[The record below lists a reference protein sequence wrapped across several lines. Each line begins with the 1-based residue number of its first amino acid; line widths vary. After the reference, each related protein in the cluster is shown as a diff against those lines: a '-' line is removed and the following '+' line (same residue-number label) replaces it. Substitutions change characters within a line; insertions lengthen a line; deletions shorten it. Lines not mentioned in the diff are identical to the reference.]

1 MFFVD
6 FDNGIYIPGKIFKHM
21 FCQTFIK
28 HYKIFNL
35 IIGHCFFYF
44 SLKIDYFDNSKK
56 INLNSNFFDIG
67 NLTVGADVK
76 TKGVKIGEVIEISL
90 DGDSYMAIVKSSLNY
105 DLKIPLDSEFKIA
118 NNGFIGSPYIEVTM
132 GINEQYYQNND
143 LTENNVDAVSLE
155 EIINSFIFN

>member
-1 MFFVD
+1 M
-6 FDNGIYIPGKIFKHM
+6 NKKISFE
-21 FCQTFIK
+21 FI
-28 HYKIFNL
+28 IGLLIL
-35 IIGHCFFYF
+35 IITLLSFFYF

-67 NLTVGADVK
+67 DLIVGADVK

-105 DLKIPLDSEFKIA
+105 DIKIPLDSEFKIA

-132 GINEQYYQNND
+132 GINGQYYQNND

>member
-1 MFFVD
+1 M
-6 FDNGIYIPGKIFKHM
+6 NKKISFE
-21 FCQTFIK
+21 FI
-28 HYKIFNL
+28 IGLLIL
-35 IIGHCFFYF
+35 IITLLSFFYF

>member
-1 MFFVD
+1 MK
-6 FDNGIYIPGKIFKHM
+6 NKISFE
-21 FCQTFIK
+21 FI
-28 HYKIFNL
+28 IGLLIL
-35 IIGHCFFYF
+35 IITIISFFYF

-67 NLTVGADVK
+67 GLTVGADVK

-105 DLKIPLDSEFKIA
+105 DLNIPLDSEFKIA

>member
-1 MFFVD
+1 M
-6 FDNGIYIPGKIFKHM
+6 NNKISFE
-21 FCQTFIK
+21 FI
-28 HYKIFNL
+28 IGLLIL
-35 IIGHCFFYF
+35 IITLISFFYF

-67 NLTVGADVK
+67 GLTVGADVK
-76 TKGVKIGEVIEISL
+76 TKGVKIGEVTEISL

>member
-1 MFFVD
+1 M
-6 FDNGIYIPGKIFKHM
+6 NKKISFE
-21 FCQTFIK
+21 FI
-28 HYKIFNL
+28 IGLLIL
-35 IIGHCFFYF
+35 IITLISFFYF

-67 NLTVGADVK
+67 DLTVGADVK

-132 GINEQYYQNND
+132 GVNEQYYQNND

>member
-1 MFFVD
+1 M
-6 FDNGIYIPGKIFKHM
+6 NNKKISFE
-21 FCQTFIK
+21 FI
-28 HYKIFNL
+28 IGLLIL
-35 IIGHCFFYF
+35 IITLISFFYF

-67 NLTVGADVK
+67 GLTVGADVK
-76 TKGVKIGEVIEISL
+76 TKGVKIGEVTEISL
-90 DGDSYMAIVKSSLNY
+90 DGDSYMAIVKSSLKY

-118 NNGFIGSPYIEVTM
+118 INGFIGSPYIEVTM

>member
-1 MFFVD
+1 M
-6 FDNGIYIPGKIFKHM
+6 NKKISFE
-21 FCQTFIK
+21 FI
-28 HYKIFNL
+28 IGLLIL
-35 IIGHCFFYF
+35 IITLISFFYF

-67 NLTVGADVK
+67 DLTVGADVK

-90 DGDSYMAIVKSSLNY
+90 DSDSYMAIVKSSLNY
-105 DLKIPLDSEFKIA
+105 DLNIPLDSEFKIA

>member
-1 MFFVD
+1 M
-6 FDNGIYIPGKIFKHM
+6 NNKISFE
-21 FCQTFIK
+21 FI
-28 HYKIFNL
+28 IGLLIL
-35 IIGHCFFYF
+35 IITLISFFYF

-67 NLTVGADVK
+67 DLTVGADVK
-76 TKGVKIGEVIEISL
+76 TKGVKIGEVTEIFL
-90 DGDSYMAIVKSSLNY
+90 DGDSYMAIVKSSLNF

>member
-1 MFFVD
+1 M
-6 FDNGIYIPGKIFKHM
+6 NNKISFE
-21 FCQTFIK
+21 F
-28 HYKIFNL
+28 
-35 IIGHCFFYF
+35 IIGLLILLITLVSFFYF
-44 SLKIDYFDNSKK
+44 SLKINYFDNSKK
-56 INLNSNFFDIG
+56 MNLNSNFFDIG
-67 NLTVGADVK
+67 GLTVGADVK
-76 TKGVKIGEVIEISL
+76 TKGVKVGEVTEISL

-118 NNGFIGSPYIEVTM
+118 NNGFVGSPYIEVTM

>member
-1 MFFVD
+1 M
-6 FDNGIYIPGKIFKHM
+6 NNKISFE
-21 FCQTFIK
+21 FI
-28 HYKIFNL
+28 IGLLIL
-35 IIGHCFFYF
+35 IITLISFFYF

-67 NLTVGADVK
+67 GLTVGADVK
-76 TKGVKIGEVIEISL
+76 TKGVKIGEVTEISL

-118 NNGFIGSPYIEVTM
+118 NNGFIGSPYIEVKM
-132 GINEQYYQNND
+132 GINEQYYKNND
-143 LTENNVDAVSLE
+143 FTENNVDAVSLE

>member
-1 MFFVD
+1 M
-6 FDNGIYIPGKIFKHM
+6 NKKISFE
-21 FCQTFIK
+21 FI
-28 HYKIFNL
+28 IGL
-35 IIGHCFFYF
+35 IILIITILSFFYF
-44 SLKIDYFDNSKK
+44 SFKIDYFDNSKK

-67 NLTVGADVK
+67 DLTVGADVK

-90 DGDSYMAIVKSSLNY
+90 DRNSYMAIVKSSLNY
-105 DLKIPLDSEFKIA
+105 DLKIPLDSVFKIA

-132 GINEQYYQNND
+132 GTNEQYYQNND

>member
-1 MFFVD
+1 M
-6 FDNGIYIPGKIFKHM
+6 NKKISFE
-21 FCQTFIK
+21 FI
-28 HYKIFNL
+28 IGL
-35 IIGHCFFYF
+35 IILIITLLSFFYF
-44 SLKIDYFDNSKK
+44 SFKIDYFNNSKK

-67 NLTVGADVK
+67 DLAVGADVK
-76 TKGVKIGEVIEISL
+76 TKGVKIGEVTEISL
-90 DGDSYMAIVKSSLNY
+90 DRNSYMAIVISSLDY

-132 GINEQYYQNND
+132 GINEQYYKNND

>member
-1 MFFVD
+1 M
-6 FDNGIYIPGKIFKHM
+6 NKKISFE
-21 FCQTFIK
+21 FI
-28 HYKIFNL
+28 IGL
-35 IIGHCFFYF
+35 IILIITLITFFYF

-67 NLTVGADVK
+67 DLTLGADVK
-76 TKGVKIGEVIEISL
+76 TKGVKIGEVTEISL
-90 DGDSYMAIVKSSLNY
+90 DRNTYMAIVKSSLNY

-132 GINEQYYQNND
+132 GINEQYYKNND

>member
-1 MFFVD
+1 M
-6 FDNGIYIPGKIFKHM
+6 NNKISFE
-21 FCQTFIK
+21 FI
-28 HYKIFNL
+28 IGLLIL
-35 IIGHCFFYF
+35 IITLISFFYF

-67 NLTVGADVK
+67 GLTVGADVK
-76 TKGVKIGEVIEISL
+76 IKGVKIGEVIEISL

-105 DLKIPLDSEFKIA
+105 DLNIPLDSEFKIA

>member
-1 MFFVD
+1 MNKKFSFE
-6 FDNGIYIPGKIFKHM
+6 
-21 FCQTFIK
+21 FI
-28 HYKIFNL
+28 IGLLIL
-35 IIGHCFFYF
+35 IITLISFFYF

-67 NLTVGADVK
+67 DLTVGADVK

-90 DGDSYMAIVKSSLNY
+90 DGDSYMAIVKSSLNF

-132 GINEQYYQNND
+132 GINEKYYQNND

>member
-1 MFFVD
+1 M
-6 FDNGIYIPGKIFKHM
+6 NNKISFE
-21 FCQTFIK
+21 F
-28 HYKIFNL
+28 
-35 IIGHCFFYF
+35 IIGLLILMITLISFFYF

-67 NLTVGADVK
+67 GLTVGADVK
-76 TKGVKIGEVIEISL
+76 TKGVKIGEVTEISL

>member
-1 MFFVD
+1 M
-6 FDNGIYIPGKIFKHM
+6 NKKISFE
-21 FCQTFIK
+21 F
-28 HYKIFNL
+28 
-35 IIGHCFFYF
+35 IIGLLILIFTLISFFYF

-56 INLNSNFFDIG
+56 ISLNSNFFDIG
-67 NLTVGADVK
+67 DLTVGADVK

-90 DGDSYMAIVKSSLNY
+90 DRNSYMAIVKSSLNY

-143 LTENNVDAVSLE
+143 FTENNVDAVSLE

>member
-1 MFFVD
+1 M
-6 FDNGIYIPGKIFKHM
+6 NKKISFE
-21 FCQTFIK
+21 FI
-28 HYKIFNL
+28 IGLLIL
-35 IIGHCFFYF
+35 IITLISFFYF

-67 NLTVGADVK
+67 DLTVGADVK

-90 DGDSYMAIVKSSLNY
+90 DSDSYMAIVISSLDY

-132 GINEQYYQNND
+132 GINEQYYKNND

>member
-1 MFFVD
+1 M
-6 FDNGIYIPGKIFKHM
+6 NKKISFE
-21 FCQTFIK
+21 FI
-28 HYKIFNL
+28 IGSIIL
-35 IIGHCFFYF
+35 IITLLSFFYF

-67 NLTVGADVK
+67 DLAVGADVK
-76 TKGVKIGEVIEISL
+76 TKGVKIGEVTEISL
-90 DGDSYMAIVKSSLNY
+90 DRNSYMAIVISSINY

-143 LTENNVDAVSLE
+143 FTENNVDAVSLE

>member
-1 MFFVD
+1 MK
-6 FDNGIYIPGKIFKHM
+6 NKISFE
-21 FCQTFIK
+21 FI
-28 HYKIFNL
+28 IGLMIL
-35 IIGHCFFYF
+35 IITIISFFYF

-67 NLTVGADVK
+67 GLTVGADVK
-76 TKGVKIGEVIEISL
+76 TKGVKIGEVTEISL

>member
-1 MFFVD
+1 M
-6 FDNGIYIPGKIFKHM
+6 NNKISFE
-21 FCQTFIK
+21 FI
-28 HYKIFNL
+28 IGLLIL
-35 IIGHCFFYF
+35 IITLISFFYF

-67 NLTVGADVK
+67 DLTVGADVK

-90 DGDSYMAIVKSSLNY
+90 DGDSYMAIVKSSFNY
-105 DLKIPLDSEFKIA
+105 NLKIPLDSEFKIA
-118 NNGFIGSPYIEVTM
+118 NNGLIGSPFIEVTM
-132 GINEQYYQNND
+132 GINKQYYQNND

>member
-1 MFFVD
+1 M
-6 FDNGIYIPGKIFKHM
+6 NKKISFE
-21 FCQTFIK
+21 FI
-28 HYKIFNL
+28 IGLLIL
-35 IIGHCFFYF
+35 IITLIFFFYF

-67 NLTVGADVK
+67 DLTVGADVK

-118 NNGFIGSPYIEVTM
+118 NNGIIGSPYIEVTM

>member
-1 MFFVD
+1 M
-6 FDNGIYIPGKIFKHM
+6 NKKIGFE
-21 FCQTFIK
+21 FI
-28 HYKIFNL
+28 IGL
-35 IIGHCFFYF
+35 IILIITLLSFFYF

-67 NLTVGADVK
+67 DLTVGADVK

-105 DLKIPLDSEFKIA
+105 DLNIPLDSEFKIA

>member
-1 MFFVD
+1 MK
-6 FDNGIYIPGKIFKHM
+6 NKISFE
-21 FCQTFIK
+21 FITGLL
-28 HYKIFNL
+28 IL
-35 IIGHCFFYF
+35 IITLISFFYF
-44 SLKIDYFDNSKK
+44 SLRIDYFENSKK
-56 INLNSNFFDIG
+56 MNLNSNFFDIG
-67 NLTVGADVK
+67 GLTVGADVK
-76 TKGVKIGEVIEISL
+76 TKGVKIGEVTEISL

-105 DLKIPLDSEFKIA
+105 DLNIPLDSEFKIA